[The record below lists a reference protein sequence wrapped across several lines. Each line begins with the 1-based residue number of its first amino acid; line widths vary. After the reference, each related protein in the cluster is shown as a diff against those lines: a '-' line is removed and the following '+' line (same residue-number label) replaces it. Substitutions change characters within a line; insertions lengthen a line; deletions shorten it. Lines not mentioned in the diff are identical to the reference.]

1 MTDKLTVTE
10 ALAEVTT
17 LEKRIAKKRQFV
29 RDYLFRQEQL
39 RDPLEGGS
47 RTAIEGTLQSI
58 SDLETRRIGLRRS
71 IGQANAETSIA
82 VNGTSRTITDWLVW
96 RREVAPGQ
104 QGFLSQLRADLQR
117 VRQEA
122 LNKGLVVVAAEA
134 AAKPGDIV
142 VNLDEE
148 QLAADTEALEET
160 LGTLDGKLSLMN
172 ATTFVEA

>member
-1 MTDKLTVTE
+1 MTDKLTITE

-47 RTAIEGTLQSI
+47 NIAISRELQSI
-58 SDLETRRIGLRRS
+58 GDLEDRRVGLRRA
-71 IGQANAETSIA
+71 IGEANSATSVA
-82 VNGTSRTITDWLVW
+82 VNGTERSITDWLVW
-96 RREVAPGQ
+96 RREIAPGQ
-104 QGFLSQLRADLQR
+104 QGFLSELRADLQQ

-134 AAKPGDIV
+134 AAKPGDII

-148 QLAADTEALEET
+148 QLAADTETLEET